1 MVPMCTFPFFFF
13 ELVPLFVGDVIFIVG
28 KVQTDFL
35 SDKGGD
41 FVSCVFRAVDVTL
54 SGFGAPSL
62 GMDFTGVGGFKATLS
77 GMGFAGVGGFG
88 AVPFFERFIW
98 RPGTIWEG
106 VRDSGV
112 PGTGL
117 SFCGC
122 WSCLGR
128 ANEISAKSSI
138 VKAVLT
144 VPDVEG
150 TLEASSCLLSSATV
164 VGMLCL

>member
-13 ELVPLFVGDVIFIVG
+13 ESVPLFAGGMIFVVG
-28 KVQTDFL
+28 KLQTDFS
-35 SDKGGD
+35 SDEGGD

-54 SGFGAPSL
+54 SGFGALTSGL
-62 GMDFTGVGGFKATLS
+62 TSTGVGGFEATLSGMDFTGVGGFE
-77 GMGFAGVGGFG
+77 
-88 AVPFFERFIW
+88 AVPFFKRFIW

-117 SFCGC
+117 RFCGC
-122 WSCLGR
+122 WSCLAR

-150 TLEASSCLLSSATV
+150 ALEASSCLLSSAMG